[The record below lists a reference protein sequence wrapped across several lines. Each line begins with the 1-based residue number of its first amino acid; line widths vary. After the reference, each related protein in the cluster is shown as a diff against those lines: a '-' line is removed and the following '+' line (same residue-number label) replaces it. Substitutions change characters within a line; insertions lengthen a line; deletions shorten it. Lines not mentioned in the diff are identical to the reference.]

1 MNLSR
6 EDLIILSAATVYSS
20 STSVENA
27 VRKALEIEEEVIK
40 QRKAQATRAAT
51 IEEFVAQLP
60 PPLDARHCGNTNTP
74 YWSK

>member
-6 EDLIILSAATVYSS
+6 EDLIILAAATLQGNGR
-20 STSVENA
+20 SVAEN
-27 VRKALEIEEEVIK
+27 VRQALEIEEEVIK